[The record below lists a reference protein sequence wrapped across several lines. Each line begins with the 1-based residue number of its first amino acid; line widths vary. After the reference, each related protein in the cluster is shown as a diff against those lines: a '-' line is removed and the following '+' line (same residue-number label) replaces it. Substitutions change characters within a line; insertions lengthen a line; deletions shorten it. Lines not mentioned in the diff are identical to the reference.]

1 MNAVSRY
8 GRLFLDV
15 LYPRNCPVCRD
26 VVTPKGESVCTGC
39 REFLPYVTE
48 PACMKCGKPINS
60 EQEEYCED
68 CGKRKFSYERGYAVF
83 TYDEVMQQA
92 VADYK
97 YNNKKE
103 YAIFFAQELAEVYR
117 SRLSGL
123 GIEALVPVPIH
134 RARRRYRGYNQ
145 TEVMCEELS
154 RLIGIRVDTQL
165 LVREKKTAPQKE
177 LSEAERL
184 QNLESAIRW
193 NPARQQ
199 NSVVPRTVLLVDD
212 IYTTGSTAEV
222 CARVLLRNGI
232 QKVYLLCLC
241 IGSARV

>member
-1 MNAVSRY
+1 MIDTVRRY
-8 GRLFLDV
+8 GRIFLDA

-26 VVTPKGESVCTGC
+26 VVTPKGETVCTVC
-39 REFLPYVTE
+39 RERLLYVTE
-48 PACMKCGKPINS
+48 PVCMKCGKPIAS
-60 EQEEYCED
+60 EQEEYCAD
-68 CGKRKFSYERGYAVF
+68 CGKRKFSYERGYAAFV
-83 TYDEVMQQA
+83 YDDVMQQA

-103 YAIFFAQELAEVYR
+103 SAVFFAQELAELYR
-117 SRLSGL
+117 NRLAGL

-154 RLIGIRVDTQL
+154 SLIGVRVEKQL
-165 LVREKKTAPQKE
+165 LVRQKNTTPQKE
-177 LSEAERL
+177 LTEAERL
-184 QNLESAIRW
+184 QNLERAIVW

-199 NSVVPRTVLLVDD
+199 NSVVPRKVLLVDD

-222 CARVLLRNGI
+222 CTRVLLRNGI
-232 QKVYLLCLC
+232 QRVYLLCLC
-241 IGSARV
+241 IGTEQ